1 MTTTTTAT
9 MTMTMTMTMIMTT
22 TMTTTTTM
30 MMMMMMAIASVYLGS
45 LRGSFVKVLES
56 AHVFEVIWG
65 SVSVVSGLSGARE
78 NTP

>member
-1 MTTTTTAT
+1 MSDQE
-9 MTMTMTMTMIMTT
+9 MVMMM
-22 TMTTTTTM
+22 TTTTM
-30 MMMMMMAIASVYLGS
+30 MMMMMTTTTMMMMAIASVYLGS

>member
-1 MTTTTTAT
+1 
-9 MTMTMTMTMIMTT
+9 
-22 TMTTTTTM
+22 
-30 MMMMMMAIASVYLGS
+30 MMAIASVYLGS